1 MMNSKKTSR
10 NNWYKHALVLPLI
23 LAILFIINPF
33 NAQSLQAQE
42 IKKVVQLSPQKLNVF
57 EGFYQFQKNK
67 DVFLQI
73 TAKENNLVLK
83 QLWDGKELVFEQDST
98 LAFYCKAQSFPLKFK
113 DSAGIIIQAL
123 AFNRDVWDKVKDYKP
138 VIKKEVQLTLQQLKA
153 FEGKYQMKG
162 GDEDDFLQITAKGN
176 NLILKQLWDG
186 QEIIFVP
193 ESALEFFCKDR
204 SFPLKF
210 SKGED
215 GAITQVLAFN
225 RDVWLKVKEERN

>member
-1 MMNSKKTSR
+1 MIHSKKIPNS
-10 NNWYKHALVLPLI
+10 NLYKHAFVLPLI
-23 LAILFIINPF
+23 LATCFMTNLFDI
-33 NAQSLQAQE
+33 QSLEAQE
-42 IKKVVQLSPQKLNVF
+42 KKQVVQLSPQKLKVF
-57 EGFYQFQKNK
+57 EGVYQFQENK

-83 QLWDGKELVFEQDST
+83 QLWDGKEFVFEQNST
-98 LAFYCKAQSFPLKFK
+98 LDFYCKAQSFPLKFK
-113 DSAGIIIQAL
+113 DSAGIIIQVL
-123 AFNRDVWDKVKDYKP
+123 AFNRDVWNKVKNYKP
-138 VIKKEVQLTLQQLKA
+138 VIKKEVQLTPQQLIA

-162 GDEDDFLQITAKGN
+162 GDQDDFLQIITKGN

-186 QEIIFVP
+186 QEIVFVP

-204 SFPLKF
+204 LFPLKF

-225 RDVWLKVKEERN
+225 KDVWLKVKE